1 MAINLTSREHVRVV
15 RTLRFL
21 VNITSRVVP
30 EGSFTEF
37 AVHIKFVK
45 KKKISEI
52 FQII

>member
-1 MAINLTSREHVRVV
+1 MAINLTSREHVLVV
-15 RTLRFL
+15 GTLRFL

-45 KKKISEI
+45 KKRSVKS
-52 FQII
+52 FK